1 LLRGGRK
8 KQGPPAAF
16 AAENLPGS
24 LMNHDELDQG
34 LLPSL
39 LDRLTDPAS
48 AGTAGR
54 PGYSLERYEQS
65 VLSDLEELLNT
76 RRLFDDLPEHLENAH
91 QSILNYGRPDFSTL
105 SQATGGMSQD
115 ESADLRRRV
124 GEQIQRTIELFEPR
138 LCDVTVTVLD
148 KPGGAGGPRDSWG
161 KLHYRIDARLRVEPV
176 SDEPTP
182 FTSVL
187 ELVADR
193 CSVKPHES

>member
-1 LLRGGRK
+1 
-8 KQGPPAAF
+8 
-16 AAENLPGS
+16 
-24 LMNHDELDQG
+24 MNHDELDQG

-39 LDRLTDPAS
+39 LDRLTDPNS
-48 AGTAGR
+48 AGTSGR

-76 RRLFDDLPEHLENAH
+76 RRLFEDLPEHLENAC
-91 QSILNYGRPDFSTL
+91 QSILNYGRPDFSSL
-105 SQATGGMSQD
+105 SQEASGMNRQ

-124 GEQIQRTIELFEPR
+124 GEQIRRTIELFEPR

-148 KPGGAGGPRDSWG
+148 EPSGGRSDSWG

-176 SDEPTP
+176 SDEPAP
-182 FTSVL
+182 FVRVL

-193 CSVKPHES
+193 CSVKPDAS